1 MDAGML
7 WSRARSPL
15 DRLGAADR
23 VAYVGVMMHNQGL
36 DGVGLKFADILGKYR
51 SGQVP
56 WRSSGGM
63 RVVTIRRWY
72 VHGSLS
78 SHAQCTL

>member
-23 VAYVGVMMHNQGL
+23 VAYVGVMMHSQGL
-36 DGVGLKFADILGKYR
+36 DGVGVKFAGILG
-51 SGQVP
+51 
-56 WRSSGGM
+56 
-63 RVVTIRRWY
+63 T
-72 VHGSLS
+72 HGSKRVS
-78 SHAQCTL
+78 